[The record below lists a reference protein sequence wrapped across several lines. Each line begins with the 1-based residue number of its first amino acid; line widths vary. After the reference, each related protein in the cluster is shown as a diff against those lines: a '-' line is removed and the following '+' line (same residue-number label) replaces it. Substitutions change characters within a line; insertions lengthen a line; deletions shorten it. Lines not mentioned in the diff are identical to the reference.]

1 MNFYETLWIDK
12 SASKDEIKKAYRKLA
27 MKYHPDRNS
36 GDSEAETK
44 FKEVNEAYSTLSDDT
59 KRQQYDMFGSTGW
72 AAGGNPFGGWFSWN
86 AQNVDFW
93 DIFESFFGGWFN
105 GGWGQRT
112 RRSEF
117 KWEDLE
123 YKLHIDLKTSI
134 YGWNETITFNK
145 KEACVTCEGQ
155 GWSGKKTCSKCNGH
169 WKVTQTSQSI
179 FWTIQQTVSCD
190 ACGGTGETFEE
201 TCSNCHG
208 EKRKVVKKSI
218 DIEVP
223 AGIDNGMIIKMTDEW
238 NSWVGTKACGDL
250 YIKFSVPLEEKWLK
264 RDGENLYYSV
274 EVDVIEAI
282 LGTKKEINI
291 PILGKRNVEIKAGT
305 QDGAVIKVADDWV
318 KHIQSDDKWDLF
330 LTIKVKIPKKL
341 SKIERSHYEA
351 IAKEK
356 KINVNKWGV
365 FEKLFN

>member
-1 MNFYETLWIDK
+1 MNFYEVLGIDK

-36 GDSEAETK
+36 WDSEAEQK
-44 FKEVNEAYSTLSDDT
+44 FKEVNEAYSTLSDDS

-72 AAGGNPFGGWFSWN
+72 AAGGNPFGGGFSW

-93 DIFESFFGGWFN
+93 DIFESFFGGGFN
-105 GGWGQRT
+105 GWSQRT
-112 RRSEF
+112 RRREF

-123 YKLHIDLKTSI
+123 YNLKIDLKTSI
-134 YGWNETITFNK
+134 YWGSETISFNK
-145 KEACVTCEGQ
+145 KETCVTCNWEG
-155 GWSGKKTCSKCNGH
+155 GSGKKTCWKCGWH
-169 WKVTQTSQSI
+169 GKVTQTSQSI
-179 FWTIQQTVSCD
+179 FGTIQQTVSCD
-190 ACGGTGETFEE
+190 ACNWSGEVFEE
-201 TCSNCHG
+201 TCSNCHW

-218 DIEVP
+218 DIEIP

-238 NSWVGTKACGDL
+238 NHWVGTKACGDL

-264 RDGENLYYSV
+264 RDGENLYYTA
-274 EVDVIEAI
+274 EIDVIEAI
-282 LGTKKEINI
+282 LGTKKDINI
-291 PILGKRNVEIKAGT
+291 PIIGKRTIEIKAGT
-305 QDGAVIKVADDWV
+305 QDGNVIKLSDDGV
-318 KHIQSDDKWDLF
+318 QHIQSEEKWDLF
-330 LTIKVKIPKKL
+330 ITVKIKIPKKL

-365 FEKLFN
+365 FEKLFS

>member
-1 MNFYETLWIDK
+1 MNFYEVLGIDK

-36 GDSEAETK
+36 WDSEAEKK
-44 FKEVNEAYSTLSDDT
+44 FKEVNEAYSTLSDDA

-72 AAGGNPFGGWFSWN
+72 AAGGNPFGWGFSW

-93 DIFESFFGGWFN
+93 DIFESFFGGGFN
-105 GGWGQRT
+105 GWSQRT

-123 YKLHIDLKTSI
+123 YNLKIDLKTSI
-134 YGWNETITFNK
+134 YWGVETITFNK
-145 KEACVTCEGQ
+145 KETCVTCNWEG
-155 GWSGKKTCSKCNGH
+155 GSGKKTCGKCWWHG
-169 WKVTQTSQSI
+169 KVTQTSQSI
-179 FWTIQQTVSCD
+179 FGTIQQTVSCD
-190 ACGGTGETFEE
+190 ACGGTGEVFEE
-201 TCSNCHG
+201 TCSNCHW

-218 DIEVP
+218 DIDVP
-223 AGIDNGMIIKMTDEW
+223 AGIDNGMVIKMTDEG
-238 NSWVGTKACGDL
+238 NHWVGIKACGDL

-264 RDGENLYYSV
+264 RDGDNLYYTV

-282 LGTKKEINI
+282 LGTKKDVNI
-291 PILGKRNVEIKAGT
+291 PIIGKRSIEIKAGT
-305 QDGAVIKVADDWV
+305 QDGNVIKLSDDGV
-318 KHIQSDDKWDLF
+318 QRIQSEEKWDLF
-330 LTIKVKIPKKL
+330 ITVKIKIPKKL

-365 FEKLFN
+365 FEKLFS